1 MMNQQLIGHQPLPPV
16 MTILAIAPRVIAV
29 DNATTELN
37 LAAPGFIHGLFHWVA
52 IQDRHGMHRAAFRAL
67 ALRFAERHALNHI
80 VWFYVF
86 IGHVRFSLHEMIFK
100 IHHGRLTP

>member
-1 MMNQQLIGHQPLPPV
+1 
-16 MTILAIAPRVIAV
+16 
-29 DNATTELN
+29 
-37 LAAPGFIHGLFHWVA
+37 
-52 IQDRHGMHRAAFRAL
+52 
-67 ALRFAERHALNHI
+67 LNHI